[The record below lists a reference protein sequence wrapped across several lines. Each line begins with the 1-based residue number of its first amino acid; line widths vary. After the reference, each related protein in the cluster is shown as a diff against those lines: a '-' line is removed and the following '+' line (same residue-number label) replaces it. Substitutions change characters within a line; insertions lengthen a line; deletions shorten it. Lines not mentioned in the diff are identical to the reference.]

1 MIELKNMIVLGQG
14 APNSL
19 RDGRISRCV
28 CAYSK
33 EHGLARLYP
42 IPKAL
47 LRQWDVFDAT
57 VEQNPQDHRE
67 NTWKIFHSK
76 EDWSRIHKWIRKK
89 GEYPITERK
98 KLIESL
104 ANDNLG
110 DLIEKRKS
118 FGIIEP
124 KIICFE
130 LVKQNET
137 TSIQTSIF
145 DLDYHLI
152 NQKEFKYKPYV
163 KYECFAKCS
172 CKNPVHKQQVVEWGC
187 YEWMR
192 KNPNNEEHC
201 KKVFDNF
208 QLSNNEWKKYFLVGN
223 IHKNPKTYIIVGVLR
238 YKKKET

>member
-1 MIELKNMIVLGQG
+1 MNELKGLVVLGQG

-42 IPKAL
+42 IPKTL

-57 VEQNPQDHRE
+57 VEPNSQDHRE
-67 NTWKIFHSK
+67 NTWKIYNAK
-76 EDWSRIHKWIRKK
+76 KDWRRIQKWVRKK
-89 GEYPITERK
+89 GEYPQAERR

-104 ANDNLG
+104 ATDNLSS
-110 DLIEKRKS
+110 LIEHRKS

-124 KIICFE
+124 KIIGFE
-130 LVKQNET
+130 LVKQNEI

-145 DLDYHLI
+145 DLDYHII
-152 NQKEFKYKPYV
+152 NQNEFKFKPYV
-163 KYECFAKCS
+163 SYECKNKCS
-172 CKNPVHKQQVVEWGC
+172 CKNPVHKQQIVEWGC

-192 KNPNNEEHC
+192 KNPNDEEHC
-201 KKVFDNF
+201 KKVFENLRLQD
-208 QLSNNEWKKYFLVGN
+208 NEWKKFFLVGN
-223 IHKNPKTYIIVGVLR
+223 IHKSPKTYVIVGLLR
-238 YKKKET
+238 YKNKE

>member
-1 MIELKNMIVLGQG
+1 MIELKNLVVLGQG

-33 EHGLARLYP
+33 EHGLVRLYP

-57 VEQNPQDHRE
+57 VEANSQDHRE

-76 EDWSRIHKWIRKK
+76 EDWQRIHKWIIKK
-89 GEYPITERK
+89 GEYPKKERT

-104 ANDNLG
+104 AKDNLG
-110 DLIEKRKS
+110 DLIKNGKS

-124 KIICFE
+124 KITGFE
-130 LVKQNET
+130 LAKQNET
-137 TSIQTSIF
+137 TSIQTTIF
-145 DLDYHLI
+145 DLDYQII
-152 NQKEFKYKPYV
+152 NQNEFKYKPYV
-163 KYECFAKCS
+163 TYECTAECS
-172 CKNPVHKQQVVEWGC
+172 CKNPVHRQQIVEWGC

-192 KNPNNEEHC
+192 KNPNSEEHC
-201 KKVFDNF
+201 EKVFENL
-208 QLSNNEWKKYFLVGN
+208 QLTNKDWKKYFLVGN
-223 IHKNPKTYIIVGVLR
+223 IHKSPKTYIIVGVLR
-238 YKKKET
+238 YKNKS